1 MHTIWMGI
9 DPRRDRTRIL
19 AIAGPDEILLKAHL
33 SAVPSSRL
41 ALPALLEAV
50 ALWQGKPVRG
60 ALVVEGPDGSSREH
74 FAREAIAE
82 PLGPTGNALYCLDYV
97 SALRPPRRRDP
108 LGGMGRFDD
117 LRQLLLFEAM
127 K

>member
-19 AIAGPDEILLKAHL
+19 AMAGPEETLLKAHL
-33 SAVPSSRL
+33 SPLPSSRA
-41 ALPALLEAV
+41 ALPALLEAM
-50 ALWQGKPVRG
+50 ALWQGMPVHA
-60 ALVVEGPDGSSREH
+60 ALVVDGADGSSRER
-74 FAREAIAE
+74 FAQEAFGA
-82 PLGPTGNALYCLDYV
+82 TGSALYSLDYV

-108 LGGMGRFDD
+108 LGQMGPFGD

>member
-19 AIAGPDEILLKAHL
+19 AMAGPEEILLKAHL
-33 SAVPSSRL
+33 APLPSSRA
-41 ALPALLEAV
+41 ALPALLDAI
-50 ALWQGKPVRG
+50 ALWQGIPVHA
-60 ALVVEGPDGSSREH
+60 ALVVDGPDGSSRVH
-74 FAREAIAE
+74 FAQEAFGA
-82 PLGPTGNALYCLDYV
+82 TGSALYSLDYV

-108 LGGMGRFDD
+108 LGQMGPFGD

>member
-19 AIAGPDEILLKAHL
+19 AMSGPEEILLKAHL
-33 SAVPSSRL
+33 SPLPSSRS
-41 ALPALLEAV
+41 ALPALLEAI
-50 ALWQGKPVRG
+50 ALWHGRAVHA
-60 ALVVEGPDGSSREH
+60 ALVVDGPDGSSRER
-74 FAREAIAE
+74 FAREAVAE
-82 PLGPTGNALYCLDYV
+82 TFGPAGNALYSLDYV

-108 LGGMGRFDD
+108 LGGMGPFGD

>member
-19 AIAGPDEILLKAHL
+19 AMAGPEDILLKAHL
-33 SAVPSSRL
+33 AALPSSRMAL
-41 ALPALLEAV
+41 AALLEAV
-50 ALWQGKPVRG
+50 ALWQGKPVRA
-60 ALVVEGPDGSSREH
+60 ALVVEGLDGSSREH
-74 FAREAIAE
+74 FVREATAE
-82 PLGPTGNALYCLDYV
+82 PLGATGNALYSIDYV
-97 SALRPPRRRDP
+97 SALRSPHRRDP

>member
-1 MHTIWMGI
+1 MHTIWIGI

-19 AIAGPDEILLKAHL
+19 AMAGPQETLLKAHL
-33 SAVPSSRL
+33 SPLPSSRA
-41 ALPALLEAV
+41 ALPALLEAM
-50 ALWQGKPVRG
+50 ALWYGIPVHA
-60 ALVVEGPDGSSREH
+60 ALVVDGPDGSSRER
-74 FAREAIAE
+74 FAQEAFGA
-82 PLGPTGNALYCLDYV
+82 TGSALYSLDYV

-108 LGGMGRFDD
+108 LGRMGSFND

>member
-9 DPRRDRTRIL
+9 DPRRDHTRIL
-19 AIAGPDEILLKAHL
+19 AMSGPQETLVKAHL
-33 SAVPSSRL
+33 SPLPSSRA
-41 ALPALLEAV
+41 ALPALLEAI
-50 ALWQGKPVRG
+50 ALWQGIPVHA
-60 ALVVEGPDGSSREH
+60 ALVVDGQDGSSRER
-74 FAREAIAE
+74 FAQEAF
-82 PLGPTGNALYCLDYV
+82 GVMGSALYSLDYV

-108 LGGMGRFDD
+108 LGQMGPFND

>member
-9 DPRRDRTRIL
+9 DPRHDRTRIL
-19 AIAGPDEILLKAHL
+19 AMAGPEETLLKAHL
-33 SAVPSSRL
+33 SPMPSSRT
-41 ALPALLEAV
+41 ALPALLEAI
-50 ALWQGKPVRG
+50 ALWHGIPVHA
-60 ALVVEGPDGSSREH
+60 ALVVDGPGGSSRER
-74 FAREAIAE
+74 FAQEAFGA
-82 PLGPTGNALYCLDYV
+82 TGSALYSLDYV

-108 LGGMGRFDD
+108 LGQMGPFGD